1 MTLNVPAPKII
12 QLHSGFM
19 VPGRIGPKGKLVG
32 PNMSLTFMNPPQA
45 NFPGGLDGKTGQFG
59 VGGGSVVGARVV
71 GGVVVVGR
79 VVGLIVGPGVTVA
92 TVVGLVVGGEVVG
105 SGDVVATV
113 VGLVVGMGVVGYGVV
128 VDTVV
133 GLVVGGGVVGQ
144 TIVYSIL
151 NPLRLGPCFG
161 PAKKYSLVLPVV
173 VMGEGLARSQMV

>member
-32 PNMSLTFMNPPQA
+32 PNVSLTFMNPPQA

-92 TVVGLVVGGEVVG
+92 TVVGLVVGG
-105 SGDVVATV
+105 
-113 VGLVVGMGVVGYGVV
+113 
-128 VDTVV
+128 
-133 GLVVGGGVVGQ
+133 GVVGQ